1 MGVIPAYVLDALG
14 RYARGRARDAALRT
28 RSTDIHPAARRT
40 TSVTATGQ
48 TALPRA
54 RLVYDGDRETVL
66 PGLLVRAEGLRKGGD
81 ADVDRA
87 YDMAGHTLEFYAQVF
102 GRDSINDRGMA
113 VVSTVH
119 YGLRFQ
125 NAFWNGAQMVYG
137 DGDGEAFLSF
147 TSCLEI
153 AAHELAHAVTQI
165 DAGLAYDG
173 ESGALGES
181 IADVFG
187 SLVKQHA
194 LRQTFADADWII
206 GAGIFGPEIS
216 GAGLRSLAAP
226 GSAYDD
232 PLLGGRDPQ
241 PAHMRDYVR
250 DRPSEDLV
258 HINSGIPNHAF
269 YLFAKALGGNAWS
282 VAGRVW
288 YDALRSGLDRN
299 CGFRVFSIA
308 TLDAARSHGSR
319 VVDAL
324 REAWHGVGVDTR
336 PIVSH
341 PSTGSG

>member
-1 MGVIPAYVLDALG
+1 MAVVPPYVLDALG
-14 RYARGRARDAALRT
+14 RHGGDRVRAAARRT
-28 RSTDIHPAARRT
+28 RSAAIHPAARRAT
-40 TSVTATGQ
+40 RLDAAGRTSH
-48 TALPRA
+48 LRE
-54 RLVYDGDRETVL
+54 RLVYDGCRRSVL
-66 PGLLVRAEGLRKGGD
+66 PGLLVRTESLRKDRD

-87 YDMAGHTLEFYAQVF
+87 YDMAGHTLDFYAKVF
-102 GRDSINDRGMA
+102 GRDSIDDRGMS

-125 NAFWNGAQMVYG
+125 NALWNGAQMVYG
-137 DGDGEAFLSF
+137 DGDGEAFVSF

-153 AAHELAHAVTQI
+153 AAHELTHAVTQI
-165 DAGLAYDG
+165 DARLAYEG
-173 ESGALGES
+173 QSGALSES

-194 LRQTFADADWII
+194 LRQTFSEADWII
-206 GAGIFGPEIS
+206 GAGIFGPAIS

-250 DRPSEDLV
+250 DAPNEEFV
-258 HINSGIPNHAF
+258 HVNSGIPNHAF

-288 YDALRSGLDRN
+288 YDALRSGLDRK
-299 CGFRVFSIA
+299 CGFRAFSIA
-308 TLDAARSHGSR
+308 TLDAARPRGSC

-324 REAWHGVGVDTR
+324 REAWHGVGIGAR
-336 PIVSH
+336 
-341 PSTGSG
+341 

>member
-1 MGVIPAYVLDALG
+1 MAVVPPYVLDALG
-14 RYARGRARDAALRT
+14 RYAGGRVRDAALRT
-28 RSTDIHPAARRT
+28 RSTDLHSAARRT
-40 TSVTATGQ
+40 TRADTVGRSAG
-48 TALPRA
+48 PRE
-54 RLVYDGDRETVL
+54 RIVYDGCRENVL
-66 PGLLVRAEGLRKGGD
+66 PGLLVRTERLRDGGD

-87 YDMAGHTLEFYAQVF
+87 YDIAGRTLDFYAEVF
-102 GRDSINDRGMA
+102 GRDSIDDRGMSI
-113 VVSTVH
+113 VSTVH
-119 YGLRFQ
+119 YGQRFQ

-153 AAHELAHAVTQI
+153 GAHELAHGVTQI
-165 DAGLAYDG
+165 DACLAYEG
-173 ESGALGES
+173 ESGALSES

-194 LRQTFADADWII
+194 LRQTFSDADWVI

-250 DRPSEDLV
+250 DAPREELV

-288 YDALRSGLDRN
+288 YAALRSGLDRT
-299 CGFRVFSIA
+299 CGFHAFSMA

-324 REAWHGVGVDTR
+324 RESWHGVGISAR
-336 PIVSH
+336 
-341 PSTGSG
+341 